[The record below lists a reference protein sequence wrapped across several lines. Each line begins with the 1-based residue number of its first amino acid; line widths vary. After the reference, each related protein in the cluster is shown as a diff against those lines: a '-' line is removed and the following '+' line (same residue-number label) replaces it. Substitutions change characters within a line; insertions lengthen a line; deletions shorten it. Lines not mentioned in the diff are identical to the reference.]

1 MVVGLFA
8 SNDRITA
15 PYVAPEL
22 GLSERMARN
31 LLKGW
36 VDDGWLEV
44 ADSSRRGRAY
54 SLSAVYRQY
63 IGSLSASTQ
72 KSKNNKA

>member
-1 MVVGLFA
+1 MLGLFA
-8 SNDRITA
+8 GKDRITA
-15 PYVAPEL
+15 PEVASEL

-36 VDDGWLEV
+36 VDDGWLEM

-54 SLSAVYRQY
+54 SLSAFYRQY
-63 IGSLSASTQ
+63 IGSSSATAQ
-72 KSKNNKA
+72 RSKNNEL

>member
-1 MVVGLFA
+1 MLSLFA
-8 SNDRITA
+8 GNDRITA
-15 PYVAPEL
+15 PQVAAEL

-36 VDDGWLEV
+36 TDDGWLDV
-44 ADSSRRGRAY
+44 ADPSRRGRAY

-63 IGSLSASTQ
+63 IGSSSATAQ
-72 KSKNNKA
+72 RRRNNDL